1 VYCKTRFLRFL
12 SDHHGVLL
20 LGTNDLFTIFLGVL
34 NTMGLIFVIVPS
46 VFGLLVAIF
55 GIDPIIVVGG

>member
-1 VYCKTRFLRFL
+1 MYCKTRFLRFL

-20 LGTNDLFTIFLGVL
+20 LGAKDLFAIFLGVL
-34 NTMGLIFVIVPS
+34 NTMGLIFVIVPR